1 MDIIDLSMPIG
12 PHFRWSP
19 EIKVKGDIAAGDQF
33 RVTHLAT
40 TCHGFSHVDA
50 QAHFVAHAPTIEA
63 TPLSRVV
70 GPARLFDLRDAAPNT
85 AIDAARLAKA
95 DPGGA
100 EGEILL
106 LSAAWD
112 EKRDNATA
120 AFWKDA
126 PYLTRDA
133 AEWLL
138 ARQPTA
144 VAFDF
149 PQDYPIRLLLDGHI
163 APTPEHVTHDVLL
176 RAGVTL
182 IEYLVNTSALKG
194 PRTFLC
200 AAPLKI
206 PGRRRRASA
215 GVCDRGVG
223 SLNRQAGSSPA
234 RRFTPPAS
242 GRHPH

>member
-1 MDIIDLSMPIG
+1 VNIIDLSMPIG
-12 PHFRWSP
+12 AHFRWSP
-19 EIKVKGDIAAGDQF
+19 ELRIKGDIAAGDPF
-33 RVTHLAT
+33 RVSHLST
-40 TCHGFSHVDA
+40 TCHGFTHVDA
-50 QAHFVAHAPTIEA
+50 QAHFIAHAPTIEA
-63 TPLSRVV
+63 TPLARVV
-70 GPARLFDLRDAAPNT
+70 GPARIIDLRDVAPNT
-85 AIDAARLAKA
+85 AIDAAHLARR

-100 EGEILL
+100 EGEIIL

-112 EKRDNATA
+112 RQRDATTA

-138 ARQPTA
+138 AREPTA

-149 PQDYPIRLLLDGHI
+149 PQDYVIRLLLDGVM

-182 IEYLVNTSALKG
+182 IEYLVNTAALAG

-206 PGRRRRASA
+206 PNADGA
-215 GVCDRGVG
+215 
-223 SLNRQAGSSPA
+223 PA
-234 RRFTPPAS
+234 RVFAIEEI
-242 GRHPH
+242 GA